1 MSTFSIQIMSL
12 EEALQ
17 KQADL
22 TEAGEL
28 ERSKNSQL
36 NNSETLHCFTIQLN
50 SQLTLASSV
59 MEEEMQSLNAAVQG
73 ERDEREKAERERVR
87 EKELRDM
94 AENQAQLEREKREEA
109 EQKWEREKT
118 AKGKMEEEVQ
128 VEREKR
134 EQAEESAKREKERR
148 VDLERVVSEVRN
160 NYLEMC
166 AKLGCYPSMHISST
180 LIWYSVVSGKKFF
193 LSSTV
198 TAGVGVNQKEQ

>member
-36 NNSETLHCFTIQLN
+36 NNSETLHCFTIQLY

-59 MEEEMQSLNAAVQG
+59 TEEEMQSLNAAVQG

-160 NYLEMC
+160 VYGLVQSW
-166 AKLGCYPSMHISST
+166 AAT
-180 LIWYSVVSGKKFF
+180 LACTSV
-193 LSSTV
+193 
-198 TAGVGVNQKEQ
+198 AH